1 MNRAFYCA
9 SKVAEQKL
17 PMKSV
22 VLTLYTRHNC
32 SLCED
37 MLYTLNDFSDE
48 LNFTVSSIDIDLDPA
63 TREQFNDL
71 VPVLKLGDEEIC
83 HHFFDREALLQTL
96 AAERTRH

>member
-1 MNRAFYCA
+1 
-9 SKVAEQKL
+9 
-17 PMKSV
+17 MKSV

-37 MLYTLNDFSDE
+37 MFYTLNDFSDE

>member
-1 MNRAFYCA
+1 
-9 SKVAEQKL
+9 
-17 PMKSV
+17 MKSV